1 MSSQLCDRLLHHCL
15 LCIFAPESS
24 HVYLISSLHVSSPSC
39 LEHQRIAFFC
49 CNFEWFYLDNC
60 SGFSKLNAWKQF
72 FLPAGQLFLAG
83 ALSYQRFHVSSESL
97 YFITSISGPT
107 FPLGLSA
114 CFFTDLYFIFCQS
127 LVSFLLPITFS
138 QSTFSCIFSPSEVS
152 CNFISELIFFLQIL
166 S

>member
-72 FLPAGQLFLAG
+72 SYLLGSSFLQGHCPISAFMLAQNRCILLPVSLVPLFLWVYLPAFSLISTLFSASLSSLSFYPLPFLSLHLAV
-83 ALSYQRFHVSSESL
+83 F
-97 YFITSISGPT
+97 
-107 FPLGLSA
+107 FPPLRYLV
-114 CFFTDLYFIFCQS
+114 TLLQS
-127 LVSFLLPITFS
+127 
-138 QSTFSCIFSPSEVS
+138 
-152 CNFISELIFFLQIL
+152 
-166 S
+166 